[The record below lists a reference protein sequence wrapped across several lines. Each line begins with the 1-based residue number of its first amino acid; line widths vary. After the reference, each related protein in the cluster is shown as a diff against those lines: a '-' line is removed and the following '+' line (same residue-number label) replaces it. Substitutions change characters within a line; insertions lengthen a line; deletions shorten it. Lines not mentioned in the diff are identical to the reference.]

1 MLNSLSV
8 MHYSLQNTSWFGT
21 NSRQPTSD
29 SVVDAQRP
37 FHEALLKVKPES
49 VRDVLQVHPELVH
62 HHYNEKDSYSGTP
75 LLIACNRFK
84 ECQLVRSRRYSGVY
98 CKKP

>member
-1 MLNSLSV
+1 MLILVSV

-21 NSRQPTSD
+21 DSPRPTFD
-29 SVVDAQRP
+29 SVVDAQR
-37 FHEALLKVKPES
+37 HLYEALLKVKPQS

-62 HHYNEKDSYSGTP
+62 HHYNEKDGYSGTP

-84 ECQLVRSRRYSGVY
+84 ERELLGPRHYPGVY
-98 CKKP
+98 CKKQ